1 MSTRGPQ
8 RWCPDCRG
16 QIYFHHHVTV
26 GDVVDGIEMPASVDV
41 WYCQGCA
48 KLLAEDEAL
57 RSSTEVRNSREVKSG
72 RTHR

>member
-16 QIYFHHHVTV
+16 QIYFHHSNLDL
-26 GDVVDGIEMPASVDV
+26 GQADV

-48 KLLAEDEAL
+48 KEIAEEKVLHAVDQLVTRKE
-57 RSSTEVRNSREVKSG
+57 NHG
-72 RTHR
+72 GTH